1 MDPQCRGLRTHRRY
15 THHMSN
21 YIDIDRI
28 SAHEELT
35 DSLKR
40 AEGCPVS
47 QCSIDTQIDTV
58 MNGKNCL
65 TYQYILMTAL
75 VAKATDH
82 RIDCLSLQIY
92 DESDG
97 AYAARS
103 LCKEVVYPFQ
113 KQILG
118 DVLNGSNNDPLVN
131 NPARYPRL
139 TLNNA
144 ARGDGKKALEALITA
159 FGSGGLSLTTLEAS
173 EEAKVC
179 LDYLLTH
186 LLSLRK
192 RQEEMAAA
200 VSVSSVK
207 VSNTHN
213 LRVFLSELL
222 DQSFGGASLVLS
234 VACLCRIMFPESAGY
249 VVEPHPVNQSGR
261 SSKQLSDLDVKKDGK
276 PVLCIELKDRP
287 FTKNDVDRAAANAAS
302 SGNVPALLFVWGRMS
317 GLTAPPA
324 YFADVRQK
332 YAQYG
337 MYVGVAGIDEMMD
350 IVLSVHAGINV
361 ASELRQI
368 YDDVRHVTGSPE
380 VSRWIYQRLIP

>member
-1 MDPQCRGLRTHRRY
+1 M
-15 THHMSN
+15 N
-21 YIDIDRI
+21 
-28 SAHEELT
+28 
-35 DSLKR
+35 SLKR

-58 MNGKNCL
+58 MNGKSCL

-75 VAKATDH
+75 VAKATDY
-82 RIDCLSLQIY
+82 RIDCLSLQID

-97 AYAARS
+97 AYAPRS

-113 KQILG
+113 AQILG
-118 DVLNGSNNDPLVN
+118 GVLGGSNNDPLVN
-131 NPARYPRL
+131 KPGRYPRL
-139 TLNNA
+139 TLQNA
-144 ARGDGKKALEALITA
+144 ARGDGEKALKALITA
-159 FGSGGLSLTTLEAS
+159 FGSGRLSLTTPEAS
-173 EEAKVC
+173 KEAKVC

-192 RQEEMAAA
+192 QQEEMAAA
-200 VSVSSVK
+200 VSASSVK
-207 VSNTHN
+207 VSNTHD

-234 VACLCRIMFPESAGY
+234 AACLCRIVFPESAGY

-276 PVLCIELKDRP
+276 PVLCIELKDRQ
-287 FTKNDVDRAAANAAS
+287 FDKDDVDRAANTAS
-302 SGNVPALLFVWGRMS
+302 SGNVPSLLFVWGRMS

-361 ASELRQI
+361 ASELKRI
-368 YDDVRHVTGSPE
+368 YDDVRHVTSSSE
-380 VSRWIYQRLIP
+380 VSRWIYQRLIS

>member
-1 MDPQCRGLRTHRRY
+1 MDPQRRGLRIHRRY

-21 YIDIDRI
+21 YIDIDRF
-28 SAHEELT
+28 SANEELMN
-35 DSLKR
+35 SLKR

-75 VAKATDH
+75 VAKATDY
-82 RIDCLSLQIY
+82 RIDCLSLQID

-118 DVLNGSNNDPLVN
+118 DVLGGSNNDPLVN
-131 NPARYPRL
+131 NPGRYPRL
-139 TLNNA
+139 TLNNP
-144 ARGDGKKALEALITA
+144 ARGDGKKARNALITA
-159 FGSGGLSLTTLEAS
+159 FGSGRLSLTTPEAGK
-173 EEAKVC
+173 EAKVC

-192 RQEEMAAA
+192 QQEEMAAA
-200 VSVSSVK
+200 VSASSVK
-207 VSNTHN
+207 ASNTHD
-213 LRVFLSELL
+213 LRAFLSELL

-234 VACLCRIMFPESAGY
+234 AACLCRIVFPESAGY

-276 PVLCIELKDRP
+276 PVLCIELKDRQ
-287 FTKNDVDRAAANAAS
+287 FTKDDVARAANTAS
-302 SGNVPALLFVWGRMS
+302 SGNVPSLLFVGGRMS

-361 ASELRQI
+361 ASELSRI
-368 YDDVRHVTGSPE
+368 YDDVRHVTSSSE
-380 VSRWIYQRLIP
+380 VSRWIYQRLNS